1 MTTDDPRPASAER
14 AKRPVDATALD
25 HLTDELLSLLSKAG
39 PERPSMK
46 HLMETLERNVIVRAL
61 TAFNGHQA
69 KTASFLSLLPTTFS
83 AKMRK
88 HKIVVESTW
97 TTTAEPPRAAAARVD
112 EPATDASRDPEP
124 DPEH

>member
-1 MTTDDPRPASAER
+1 MTTDDARPAAAER
-14 AKRPVDATALD
+14 SKRPVDVTSMD
-25 HLTDELLSLLSKAG
+25 HVTDELLSLLSKAG

-46 HLMETLERNVIVRAL
+46 QLMETLERNVIVRAL

-97 TTTAEPPRAAAARVD
+97 TTSVEAPRAAAARVD
-112 EPATDASRDPEP
+112 EPATAASRDPDP
-124 DPEH
+124 DPGT